1 MSNRSAAL
9 HDPRQK
15 VGWARLRLRALVRPG
30 LTLSLL
36 LWSLAG
42 AAQTGV
48 NINGPIPWID
58 VTTYGALGDAK
69 QNLTGN
75 MATAGTTTLT
85 LINDSASGFSLGDV
99 GKAISVNGAGPG
111 APTLTLAPPTVGT
124 TGGLTCGTVWW
135 QITWISENTT
145 SGALTGE
152 SPPGPES
159 SQALTGCSGDDGK
172 ITLTMP
178 LTTPPTG
185 VTGWIPYFGYQSGFE
200 LAQVFSGN
208 TGGCSAASSG
218 GHGCLVS
225 STSSVTWTSGSTN
238 FLFDTARAPASPVL
252 TIHDHGC
259 HEL

>member
-99 GKAISVNGAGPG
+99 GKAISVNILTAKAG
-111 APTLTLAPPTVGT
+111 
-124 TGGLTCGTVWW
+124 
-135 QITWISENTT
+135 S
-145 SGALTGE
+145 
-152 SPPGPES
+152 
-159 SQALTGCSGDDGK
+159 K
-172 ITLTMP
+172 R
-178 LTTPPTG
+178 
-185 VTGWIPYFGYQSGFE
+185 
-200 LAQVFSGN
+200 
-208 TGGCSAASSG
+208 
-218 GHGCLVS
+218 
-225 STSSVTWTSGSTN
+225 STSRPTSPNSRCNWPSGKTGS
-238 FLFDTARAPASPVL
+238 RW
-252 TIHDHGC
+252 
-259 HEL
+259 